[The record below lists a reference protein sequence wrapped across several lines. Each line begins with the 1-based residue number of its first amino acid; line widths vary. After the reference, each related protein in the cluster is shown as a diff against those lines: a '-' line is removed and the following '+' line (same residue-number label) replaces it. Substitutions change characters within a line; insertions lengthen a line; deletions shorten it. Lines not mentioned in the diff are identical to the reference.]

1 VPAHSQRKLIYIAGC
16 GHSGSTL
23 LDLLLSTHQHVCGL
37 GEVAMLVDDCN
48 RPTYTSPDGNRSRE
62 EQICSCGQ
70 SIYDCS
76 FWSRFLE
83 YTEKQPAADFQDRY
97 ARLVKIATDEMGDNV
112 ILSDS
117 SKYQDPLQEV
127 TKAIRSGALQPHL
140 GPNELFVVHL
150 IKDARAWVTSM
161 KDRFDLDGWDL
172 VRFYRKWHRDNQ
184 QIQSFL
190 EEKRLPSIRVSYEEI
205 CFRPHG
211 TLSKIFEAVGIEKAG
226 AVGELAA
233 ADAHIGLGNPMR
245 HDDRKSARIEYD
257 PRWFH
262 EPLIQALYY
271 LVPGVRS
278 YNEQHAEDIMP
289 LYLEKRRQ

>member
-1 VPAHSQRKLIYIAGC
+1 VAAFNRRKLIYIAGC

-37 GEVAMLVDDCN
+37 GEVAMLADDCK
-48 RPTYTSPDGNRSRE
+48 RPNYTSPDGNRSRG

-76 FWSRFLE
+76 LWSRFLD
-83 YTEKQPAADFQDRY
+83 YTEEKPDIDFQDRY
-97 ARLVKIATDEMGDNV
+97 AQLVQIASDEIGDDV

-117 SKYQDPLQEV
+117 SKYRSPLQEV
-127 TKAIRSGALQPHL
+127 TKAVRSGNLQPNI
-140 GPNELFVVHL
+140 GPKDLFVIHL

-161 KDRFDLDGWDL
+161 KDRFDLDRWDL
-172 VRFYRKWHRDNQ
+172 VRFYRKWRRDNL

-190 EEKRLPSIRVSYEEI
+190 KEKRLPSIRVSYEEI

-211 TLSKIFEAVGIEKAG
+211 TLSKIFEAAGIEEAG
-226 AVGELAA
+226 AIGELAA

-245 HDDRKSARIEYD
+245 HDNRKSARIEYD
-257 PRWFH
+257 PRWFY

-271 LVPGVRS
+271 IVPGIRS
-278 YNEQHAEDIMP
+278 YNEQFAEDVMP
-289 LYLEKRRQ
+289 MHLKETC